1 MGRRKSYPGIFGP
14 IYYTDGMAPDMQ
26 ISLGSFSG
34 TPIGALITLI
44 LQILFTIVF
53 LGLALIFPAICFYLA
68 F

>member
-1 MGRRKSYPGIFGP
+1 
-14 IYYTDGMAPDMQ
+14 
-26 ISLGSFSG
+26 
-34 TPIGALITLI
+34 LI